1 MQRLFYISGL
11 FLALTPAQAAEKW
24 EICLDKA
31 DFTFSVDGF
40 LGSTTVSKNQCMM
53 NFAVSGGKGM
63 KFEIDICDPTIQ
75 IKQYAEIDSVSS
87 TRLVAGSAGCP
98 KPLFGADFD
107 ENSHDTQDYLAS
119 RKKIFDLW
127 ESVKKVYGEG
137 SDMVDLANPKSFSP
151 EVSAGKIAC
160 AQYLLK
166 EYLQRCTSFEAK
178 KAPEPAPG
186 SRKSNIPGVHNETI
200 LAPKTKEP

>member
-1 MQRLFYISGL
+1 MQWLYLFS
-11 FLALTPAQAAEKW
+11 ALLLPPIPVQAIEKW

-40 LGSTTVSKNQCMM
+40 LGSTTVTKNQCVM

-63 KFEIDICDPTIQ
+63 KLEIDICEPTIQ
-75 IKQYAEIDSVSS
+75 IKRYAAIDSPTS

-107 ENSHDTQDYLAS
+107 ENAQDIQEYLAS
-119 RKKIFDLW
+119 RRKIFELW
-127 ESVKKVYGEG
+127 ESVTKVYGEG
-137 SDMVDLANPKSFSP
+137 SEKVDLTKPDSFSP
-151 EVSAGKIAC
+151 QVSTGKIAC

-178 KAPEPAPG
+178 KAAEPAPG
-186 SRKSNIPGVHNETI
+186 SRTSNIPGVHNETI
-200 LAPKTKEP
+200 LVPKGK